1 MVHRPAQTIRGVHS
15 PSPMPTAHKPDRR
28 LSRETRLAR
37 LPGLLGERILVLD
50 GAMGTLLQRHA
61 FSEADFRGKRLADHG
76 RDVRGDNDL
85 LCLTQPDAIRDVH
98 RAYLAAGADIIST
111 NSFTATRIAQADYDL
126 GDLAREI
133 NQVAA
138 RLAREAADEAEAR
151 DGRPRYVAGVL
162 GPTNRTA
169 SISPDVNDPA
179 ARNVS
184 FEELVEAYREAAEGQ
199 VTGGADLL
207 LIETIFDTLNAKAAI
222 FAVTGVFEALG
233 TRLPVIVSGT
243 IVDASGRTL
252 SGQTLEAFWSS
263 IRHADPLLVGLN
275 CALGP
280 KQLREHVEEL
290 SRLADVALSAYPNAG
305 LPNELGGY
313 DESPAEM
320 AAALGE
326 WARAGLLNV
335 AGSCCGSTPEHT
347 AAIAAAV
354 AGVAPRGIPD
364 RDTRTRL
371 AGLEPLT
378 IPMPGSAFV
387 NIGERT
393 NVTGSRKFA
402 RLMVAALDSDHA
414 GEDEA
419 VAIALDQVAN
429 GAVMLDVN
437 MDEAMLD
444 GVAAMTRFLRRLAS
458 EPDIAAVPFMVD
470 SSRWAVLEAGLRQL
484 QGRGVVNSI
493 SLKEGE
499 EEFLRQARL
508 CRRYGA
514 AAVVMAF
521 DEQGQADAVE
531 RRVDVLL
538 RAHRLLT
545 ERAGFT
551 TADIILDPNIFAIAT
566 GIEEHA
572 NYALS
577 FFEATRR
584 LKAAL
589 PGVRVSGGV
598 SNVSFAFRGNDRVRE
613 AIHAVFLYHA
623 IRAGLDMAIVN
634 AGVIPQYDDIEPDLL
649 ERVEDVVLNRRPDA
663 TDRLLEIAPRYAG
676 GAALERTGDDLAWRD
691 LPVGERLTYA
701 LVEGIDAW
709 IAADTEEAR
718 LAATRP
724 LDVIEGPLMAG
735 MNIVGDRFGAGRM
748 FLPQVVKSARVMKKA
763 VAVLVPYLEA
773 ERAGTGG
780 RAGTIVMATVKGDVH
795 DIGKNIVGVVLGCN
809 DYEVIDLGVMVPASR
824 ILDTAREVGADLIG
838 LSGLITPSLDEMA
851 HIAATMEREGMT
863 TPLLIGGATTSRV
876 HTAVKIA
883 PAYSQAVVHVVD
895 ASRAVGVAGQLLD
908 PGSRAAFAASVRD
921 DYEAVRR
928 EREGRAGREQRL
940 SIAEARANRPVVDW
954 SSTPPRPS
962 FLGVRAFER
971 YPLAELVDRIDWGP
985 LFTTW
990 ELRGAFPAILDDP
1003 VVGGAAR
1010 DLYADARGLLAR
1022 IVDEGL
1028 LEARAVVG
1036 FWPANATPE
1045 DDIVLWSDETRSV
1058 ELARIHAL
1066 RQQMAKA
1073 GGRSNL
1079 SVADY
1084 VGPADITDFVG
1095 AFAVTTGHG
1104 LEDLVRDFEAA
1115 HDDYSSIMAKALADR
1130 LAEAFAER
1138 MHERVRRELW
1148 GYAAEEALS
1157 NDDLIAERYQ
1167 GIRPAPGYPATPDHL
1182 AKRVLFQVLG
1192 AEAAAGMQLTESMAM
1207 LPAASVSGLYLWH
1220 PEARYFGIGRMGA
1233 DQLEDYARRSGLPRD
1248 VAARWLAQ
1256 NLADDVRA

>member
-1 MVHRPAQTIRGVHS
+1 MTTPRPTHTT
-15 PSPMPTAHKPDRR
+15 PFT
-28 LSRETRLAR
+28 RETRLAG
-37 LPGLLGERILVLD
+37 LPGLLRERILVLD

-61 FSEADFRGKRLADHG
+61 FTEEDFRGTRLADHD

-85 LCLTQPDAIRDVH
+85 LCLTQPDAVREVH
-98 RAYLAAGADIIST
+98 RAYLAAGADIVST
-111 NSFTATRIAQADYDL
+111 NSFTATRIAQADYNL
-126 GDLAREI
+126 GHLAREL
-133 NQVAA
+133 NEAAA

-151 DGRPRYVAGVL
+151 DGRPRYVAGSL
-162 GPTNRTA
+162 GPTNRTG
-169 SISPDVNDPA
+169 SLSPDVNDPA

-184 FEELVEAYREAAEGQ
+184 FEELAEAYREAAEGQ
-199 VTGGADLL
+199 VAGGADLL
-207 LIETIFDTLNAKAAI
+207 LVETVFDTLNAKAAI
-222 FAVTGVFEALG
+222 FAIGGLFDDLG
-233 TRLPVIVSGT
+233 FRLPVVISGT

-252 SGQTLEAFWSS
+252 SGQTLEAFWTS

-290 SRLADVALSAYPNAG
+290 ARLADVALCAYPNAG

-313 DESPAEM
+313 DETPAEV

-347 AAIAAAV
+347 AAIVAAV
-354 AGVAPRGIPD
+354 ARVPPRTIPG
-364 RDTRTRL
+364 RSSATHL
-371 AGLEPLT
+371 AGLEPLS
-378 IPMPGSAFV
+378 IPMPGGAFV

-402 RLMVAALDSDHA
+402 RLMAGALGEDRA

-419 VAIALDQVAN
+419 VAIARDQVVN
-429 GAVMLDVN
+429 GAVLLDVN

-444 GVAAMTRFLRRLAS
+444 GVAAMTRFLRRLAA
-458 EPDIAAVPFMVD
+458 EPDIAAVPVMVD
-470 SSRWAVLEAGLRQL
+470 SSRWSVLEAGLRQL

-521 DEQGQADAVE
+521 DEHGQADSVE
-531 RRVDVLL
+531 RRIEVLT

-551 TADIILDPNIFAIAT
+551 NADIILDPNIFAIAT

-572 NYALS
+572 DYAVA

-634 AGVIPQYDDIEPDLL
+634 AGVIPQYDDIDPDLL

-676 GAALERTGDDLAWRD
+676 GAAVTRTGDDLSWRE
-691 LPVGERLTYA
+691 LPVNERLTHA
-701 LVEGIDAW
+701 LVEGLDAY
-709 IAADTEEAR
+709 IALDTEESR
-718 LAATRP
+718 LLAARP

-735 MNIVGDRFGAGRM
+735 MNIVGDRFGAGKM

-763 VAVLVPYLEA
+763 VAVLIPYLEA
-773 ERAGTGG
+773 ERQASGG

-838 LSGLITPSLDEMA
+838 LSGLITPSLDEMV

-883 PAYSQAVVHVVD
+883 PGYSHPVIHVAD
-895 ASRAVGVAGQLLD
+895 ASRAVGVAGALLD
-908 PGSRAAFAASVRD
+908 PGRREAFTRGIRGE
-921 DYEAVRR
+921 YETVRR
-928 EREGRAGREQRL
+928 EREGRAGREKRL
-940 SIAEARANRPVVDW
+940 PLEAARANRPTVDW
-954 SSTPPRPS
+954 SMTPPRPS
-962 FLGVRAFER
+962 FLGVRSFER
-971 YPLAELVDRIDWGP
+971 YPLPELVDRIDWGP
-985 LFTTW
+985 FFTTW
-990 ELRGAFPAILDDP
+990 ELRGAFPAILSDP
-1003 VVGGAAR
+1003 AVGPHAR
-1010 DLYADARGLLAR
+1010 ELYDDARRLLAR
-1022 IVDEGL
+1022 IVNEGL
-1028 LEARAVVG
+1028 LEARAVIG
-1036 FWPANATPE
+1036 FWPANATP
-1045 DDIVLWSDETRSV
+1045 DDDLGLWADETRTA
-1058 ELARIHAL
+1058 ELTRIHGL

-1073 GGRSNL
+1073 DGRPNL
-1079 SVADY
+1079 CLADY
-1084 VGPADITDFVG
+1084 VGPMGVPDFIG
-1095 AFAVTTGHG
+1095 AFAVTAGHG
-1104 LEDLVRDFEAA
+1104 IDPLVRGFEAA
-1115 HDDYSSIMAKALADR
+1115 HDDYSAIMTKALADR

-1138 MHERVRRELW
+1138 LHERVRRELW
-1148 GYAAEEALS
+1148 GYAPDEALS
-1157 NDDLIAERYQ
+1157 NDDLVAERYQ

-1182 AKRVLFQVLG
+1182 AKRVLFSVLG
-1192 AEAAAGMQLTESMAM
+1192 AEARAGITLTESMAM

-1220 PEARYFGIGRMGA
+1220 PEARYFGVGRMGA
-1233 DQLEDYARRSGLPRD
+1233 DQLEDYAGRARMRVD
-1248 VAARWLAQ
+1248 EAARWLGP
-1256 NLADDVRA
+1256 NLADDARG

>member
-1 MVHRPAQTIRGVHS
+1 
-15 PSPMPTAHKPDRR
+15 
-28 LSRETRLAR
+28 
-37 LPGLLGERILVLD
+37 
-50 GAMGTLLQRHA
+50 MGTLLQRHA
-61 FSEADFRGKRLADHG
+61 FTEADFRGVRFADHD

-85 LCLTQPDAIRDVH
+85 LCLTQPDAVREVH

-111 NSFTATRIAQADYDL
+111 NSFTATRIAQADYNL
-126 GDLAREI
+126 GHLAREI
-133 NQVAA
+133 NEAAA
-138 RLAREAADEAEAR
+138 RLAREAADESEAR
-151 DGRPRYVAGVL
+151 DGRPRYVAGAL

-169 SISPDVNDPA
+169 SLSPDVNDPA

-184 FEELVEAYREAAEGQ
+184 FEELAEAYREAAEGQ
-199 VTGGADLL
+199 IAGGADLL
-207 LIETIFDTLNAKAAI
+207 LLETIFDTLNAKAAI
-222 FAVTGVFEALG
+222 FAIDGLFEDLG
-233 TRLPVIVSGT
+233 FRLPLVISGT

-252 SGQTLEAFWSS
+252 SGQTLEAFWTS

-280 KQLREHVEEL
+280 RQLREHVEEL

-313 DESPAEM
+313 DETPDEM

-354 AGVAPRGIPD
+354 AGIAPRAIPG
-364 RDTRTRL
+364 RGTATHL
-371 AGLEPLT
+371 AGLEPLA
-378 IPMPGSAFV
+378 IPMPGGAFV
-387 NIGERT
+387 NVGERT

-402 RLMVAALDSDHA
+402 RLMAGAVGEDRA

-419 VAIALDQVAN
+419 VAIARDQVVN
-429 GAVMLDVN
+429 GAVMIDVN

-444 GVAAMTRFLRRLAS
+444 GVAAMTRFLRRLAA
-458 EPDIAAVPFMVD
+458 EPDIAAVPVMVD
-470 SSRWAVLEAGLRQL
+470 SSKWSVLEAGLRQL

-521 DEQGQADAVE
+521 DEHGQADSVE
-531 RRVDVLL
+531 RRIEVLT

-545 ERAGFT
+545 EQAGFT
-551 TADIILDPNIFAIAT
+551 NADIILDPNIFAIAT

-572 NYALS
+572 DYAVA

-634 AGVIPQYDDIEPDLL
+634 AGVIPQYDDIDPELL

-676 GAALERTGDDLAWRD
+676 GAAVTRTGDDLSWRE
-691 LPVGERLTYA
+691 LPVNERLTHA
-701 LVEGIDAW
+701 LVEGLDAY
-709 IAADTEEAR
+709 IAEDTEEAR
-718 LAATRP
+718 LLAARP

-735 MNIVGDRFGAGRM
+735 MNVVGDRFGAGRM

-763 VAVLVPYLEA
+763 VAVLIPYLEA
-773 ERAGTGG
+773 ERSAAGSGRQ

-824 ILDTAREVGADLIG
+824 ILETAREVGADLIG
-838 LSGLITPSLDEMA
+838 LSGLITPSLDEMV

-876 HTAVKIA
+876 HTAVRIA
-883 PAYSQAVVHVVD
+883 PGYSNPVIHVAD
-895 ASRAVGVAGQLLD
+895 ASRAVGVAGALLD
-908 PGSRAAFAASVRD
+908 PGRREAFAAGVRD
-921 DYEAVRR
+921 EYEDVRR
-928 EREGRAGREQRL
+928 EREGRAGRERRL
-940 SIAEARANRPVVDW
+940 SLEAARANRPPVDW
-954 SSTPPRPS
+954 SMEPPRPS

-971 YPLAELVDRIDWGP
+971 YPLPELVDRIDWGP
-985 LFTTW
+985 FFATW
-990 ELRGAFPAILDDP
+990 ELKGAYPAILADP
-1003 VVGGAAR
+1003 VVGPHAR
-1010 DLYADARGLLAR
+1010 ELYDDARRLLTR

-1036 FWPANATPE
+1036 FWPANATPD
-1045 DDIVLWSDETRSV
+1045 DDIVLWADEERTA
-1058 ELARIHAL
+1058 ELARIHGL

-1073 GGRSNL
+1073 DGRPNL
-1079 SVADY
+1079 CVADY
-1084 VGPADITDFVG
+1084 VGPPGIPDFIG
-1095 AFAVTTGHG
+1095 AFAVTAGHG
-1104 LEDLVRDFEAA
+1104 VDALVREFEAA
-1115 HDDYSSIMAKALADR
+1115 HDDYSAIMVKALADR

-1138 MHERVRRELW
+1138 LHERVRRELW
-1148 GYAAEEALS
+1148 GYAPGRGALQRGPRRRAIPGHPAGARLPGDAGPPRQAGAVLRAGGRGARRDAPDRVDGHAPGCVRVRPVPVAS
-1157 NDDLIAERYQ
+1157 RGALLRRGADGRGPARGL
-1167 GIRPAPGYPATPDHL
+1167 RPARGDAGGRGRALAGTQPGG
-1182 AKRVLFQVLG
+1182 RR
-1192 AEAAAGMQLTESMAM
+1192 
-1207 LPAASVSGLYLWH
+1207 
-1220 PEARYFGIGRMGA
+1220 AR
-1233 DQLEDYARRSGLPRD
+1233 LRRSGRGSCATPRSLPR
-1248 VAARWLAQ
+1248 
-1256 NLADDVRA
+1256 

>member
-1 MVHRPAQTIRGVHS
+1 MPAPAVAS
-15 PSPMPTAHKPDRR
+15 PFT
-28 LSRETRLAR
+28 RETRLAR
-37 LPGLLGERILVLD
+37 LSGLLRERILVLD
-50 GAMGTLLQRHA
+50 GAMGTLLQRHG
-61 FSEADFRGKRLADHG
+61 FSEADFRGDRLADHD

-85 LCLTQPDAIRDVH
+85 LCLTQPDAVRDVH
-98 RAYLAAGADIIST
+98 RAYLAAGADIVST
-111 NSFTATRIAQADYDL
+111 NSFTSTRIAQADYGL
-126 GDLAREI
+126 AHLAREL
-133 NQVAA
+133 NEASA
-138 RLAREAADEAEAR
+138 RLAREAADEAESR
-151 DGRPRYVAGVL
+151 DGRPRYVAGSL
-162 GPTNRTA
+162 GPTNRTG

-184 FEELVEAYREAAEGQ
+184 FEELAEAYREAAEGQ
-199 VTGGADLL
+199 IAGGADLL
-207 LIETIFDTLNAKAAI
+207 LVETIFDTLNAKAAI
-222 FAVTGVFEALG
+222 FALKGVFEDLG
-233 TRLPVIVSGT
+233 SELPVIISGT

-252 SGQTLEAFWSS
+252 TGQTLEAFWTS
-263 IRHADPLLVGLN
+263 IRHADPILVGLN

-280 KQLREHVEEL
+280 RQLREHIEEL
-290 SRLADVALSAYPNAG
+290 SRLADTALSAYPNAG

-313 DESPAEM
+313 DETPDEM
-320 AAALGE
+320 AAAMGE

-354 AGVAPRGIPD
+354 AGIAPRPIPE
-364 RDTRTRL
+364 RDTDTHL
-371 AGLEPLT
+371 SGLEPLT
-378 IPMPGSAFV
+378 IPMPGGAFV

-402 RLMVAALDSDHA
+402 RLMAGALGEDRA

-419 VAIALDQVAN
+419 VAIARDQVVN
-429 GAVMLDVN
+429 GAVVLDVN

-444 GVAAMTRFLRRLAS
+444 GVAAMTRFLRRLGT
-458 EPDIAAVPFMVD
+458 EPDIAAVPVMVD
-470 SSRWAVLEAGLRQL
+470 SSRWSVIEAGLRQL

-499 EEFLRQARL
+499 AEFLRQARL

-521 DEQGQADAVE
+521 DEQGQADSVE
-531 RRVDVLL
+531 RRVAVLT

-545 ERAGFT
+545 EQAGFT
-551 TADIILDPNIFAIAT
+551 NADIILDPNIFAIAT

-572 NYALS
+572 EYALA

-634 AGVIPQYDDIEPDLL
+634 AGVIPQYDDIDADLL

-676 GAALERTGDDLAWRD
+676 GAAVTRTGDDLAWRE
-691 LPVGERLTYA
+691 LPVDERLTHA
-701 LVEGIDAW
+701 LVEGLDAF
-709 IAADTEEAR
+709 IAEDTEEAR

-724 LDVIEGPLMAG
+724 LDVIEGPLMRG
-735 MNIVGDRFGAGRM
+735 MNIVGDRFGDGRM

-763 VAVLVPYLEA
+763 VAVLIPYLEA
-773 ERAGTGG
+773 EREGIGR

-838 LSGLITPSLDEMA
+838 LSGLITPSLDEMV

-863 TPLLIGGATTSRV
+863 TPLLIGGATTSRI

-883 PAYSQAVVHVVD
+883 PGYAQPVVHVAD
-895 ASRAVGVAGQLLD
+895 ASRAVGVAGALVD
-908 PGSRAAFAASVRD
+908 RGAREAFAASIREE
-921 DYEAVRR
+921 YETLRR
-928 EREGRAGREQRL
+928 EREGRAGRERRL
-940 SIAEARANRPVVDW
+940 TLAEARANRPVVAW
-954 SSTPPRPS
+954 PAVPPVPS
-962 FLGVRAFER
+962 FTGVRAFER
-971 YPLAELVDRIDWGP
+971 YPLAELVERIDWGP
-985 LFTTW
+985 LFHTW
-990 ELRGAFPAILDDP
+990 ELKGAYPAILDDP
-1003 VVGGAAR
+1003 VVGPHAR
-1010 DLYADARGLLAR
+1010 ELFEDAKALLAR

-1036 FWPANATPE
+1036 FWPANATPD
-1045 DDIVLWSDETRSV
+1045 DDIVLWADDGRTT

-1073 GGRSNL
+1073 GGRPNL
-1079 SVADY
+1079 CVADD
-1084 VGPADITDFVG
+1084 VGPAGVPDFVG
-1095 AFAVTTGHG
+1095 AFAVTAGIG
-1104 LEDLVRDFEAA
+1104 IDAVVRGFEAA
-1115 HDDYSSIMAKALADR
+1115 HDDYSAIMTKALADR
-1130 LAEAFAER
+1130 LAEALAER
-1138 MHERVRRELW
+1138 LHERVRRELW
-1148 GYAAEEALS
+1148 GYAADEALS
-1157 NDDLIAERYQ
+1157 NEDLIAERYQ

-1182 AKRVLFQVLG
+1182 AKAVLFRVLD
-1192 AEAAAGMQLTESMAM
+1192 AEALAGITLTESMAM

-1220 PEARYFGIGRMGA
+1220 PDARYFGVGRMGR
-1233 DQLEDYARRSGLPRD
+1233 DQLEDYARRAGMPLEE
-1248 VAARWLAQ
+1248 AARWLAP
-1256 NLADDVRA
+1256 NLGDDVRV